1 METIRRQVNIARRRL
16 TLQRLGRTFCVTL
29 FVMLIIALSA
39 ALLQKYVIYHFWD
52 SPDLTMAWTVGW
64 LLFAT
69 AGALLLAT
77 VHTFLHRPSLA
88 EAALEIDQRF
98 QLRERLSS
106 SLLLDDQTQQSVMG
120 RALIEDAERRARQL
134 DIPEQFVL
142 RPAKRGLLPLF
153 PLTFFVL
160 LIFLPDATREN
171 IVDASAKTAL
181 EQEVQQVKTAAQ
193 QLKKRLEQ
201 QRRQAEAQ
209 GLKEAEDLFKKLER
223 QTDELGKRED
233 ISKKDALI
241 ALNDIKE
248 QLQQKKQQL
257 GSPDEM
263 RKSLAN
269 LNEMEKG
276 PAEQAVK
283 AMEKGDFA
291 AAQEHVKDLAKK
303 LQDGSLT
310 EQEKKELAEQIKQL
324 QKQMQDAAQKHEQ
337 QKQELKEKI
346 EQAKRE
352 GRAADAAKLQE
363 QLNQKEQQDGQMQQ
377 MQQMAEAMQA
387 AQQAMEKGNMQEAS
401 EAMQQLAD
409 ELGEMQASLEQLEDL
424 QSALDQLDQ
433 AKNQMGCK
441 ECNGNGCTK
450 CNGQGDQQ
458 GNMQGSGLGQG
469 TGEGERPEE
478 ATDTNSYDSQ
488 VRSQPK
494 PGRAVMAGKAGG
506 ENKKGVTRESVRDAI
521 MEAVSDDADPLEN
534 QVLPRSEREHAQQY
548 FDRLREG
555 KK

>member
-1 METIRRQVNIARRRL
+1 
-16 TLQRLGRTFCVTL
+16 LQ
-29 FVMLIIALSA
+29 
-39 ALLQKYVIYHFWD
+39 
-52 SPDLTMAWTVGW
+52 
-64 LLFAT
+64 
-69 AGALLLAT
+69 
-77 VHTFLHRPSLA
+77 RPSLA
-88 EAALEIDQRF
+88 ETAIEIDHRF

-106 SLLLDDQTQQSVMG
+106 SLMLDDQTQQSIMG
-120 RALIEDAERRARQL
+120 RALIEDAERRAQHL
-134 DIPEQFVL
+134 VIPEQFVL
-142 RPAKRGLLPLF
+142 RPARRGLLPLF
-153 PLTFFVL
+153 PLTFFTL

-171 IVDASAKTAL
+171 IADASAKAAL
-181 EQEVQQVKTAAQ
+181 EKETVQVKTAAQ

-209 GLKEAEDLFKKLER
+209 GLKEAEELFKKLER
-223 QTDELGKRED
+223 QTDEISKRED
-233 ISKKDALI
+233 IDKKEALI

-257 GSPDEM
+257 GSPEEM

-269 LNEMEKG
+269 LSEMEKG

-291 AAQEHVKDLAKK
+291 AAEEHVKDLAKK
-303 LQDGSLT
+303 LQSDSLS
-310 EQEKKELAEQIKQL
+310 EQEKQQLAEQVKQM
-324 QKQMQDAAQKHEQ
+324 QKQMQEAVERHEQ
-337 QKQELKEKI
+337 QKQELKDKI

-352 GRAADAAKLQE
+352 GREADAARLQE

-377 MQQMAEAMQA
+377 MQKMADAMKAAQKAMEQGDLQEAAEAMEQMA
-387 AQQAMEKGNMQEAS
+387 A
-401 EAMQQLAD
+401 
-409 ELGEMQASLEQLEDL
+409 ELGEMQADLEQLEDL

-441 ECNGNGCTK
+441 ECNGDGCAQ
-450 CNGQGDQQ
+450 CNGNGNKPGDKQ
-458 GNMQGSGLGQG
+458 GNGMGQG
-469 TGEGERPEE
+469 TGEGDRPEE

-488 VRSQPK
+488 VRTQPN

-506 ENKKGVTRESVRDAI
+506 ENKKGITRESVH
-521 MEAVSDDADPLEN
+521 EAVLEAISNDADPLEN
-534 QVLPRSEREHAQQY
+534 QALPRSEREHAQQY